1 MEWNIA
7 PECVSLVIIGIIWIY
22 SRRGSQLPT
31 LRNKM
36 FHVCLAITFFAM
48 LSNIISTFLIT
59 HYLSVPL
66 FMTWG
71 ITTVYFILTPLMG
84 AAYFH
89 YVLSVVY
96 RDETKLKRMIGIGIV
111 PAVLYLLLVL
121 LNPFTHNLFSL
132 SAENGYE
139 RGSLIEVTYII
150 FYAYCVAS
158 LIVTVAKSRLIDWRV
173 YRILAA
179 FPVLAA
185 FVILIQQRYP
195 DVILSGSAATCAMLI
210 IYLHLQNRHIYMD
223 YLTGIPNRKELLG
236 MLDLLI
242 KRSSDRKF
250 TLAVISL
257 REFRQINN
265 MCGQQKGDEF
275 IKSVGRYLSITGPRD
290 NVYRF
295 NGDEFALLFI
305 DKSDEEIDECLKEIM
320 HRMELPWQIE
330 DYWFILPV
338 AVGVIRRSDIEE
350 TVEDAINGVEY
361 AIAQAKVEGYGIV
374 CYCDREMMNKLE
386 RRRQIIDILREKLE
400 NQSFEMFY
408 QPIYSVKN
416 GKFCHAESL
425 MRINDSPIGPI
436 YPSEFIPI
444 AEETGMIIDI
454 TFVILDKV
462 CKFINK
468 LLADGIRIESIHVN
482 FSALQ
487 FSQSDLAE
495 NVLAVIRR
503 NNTPANALKI
513 ELTESTLAK
522 NSQTVIDFAMEMK
535 RHGIQMGLDDF
546 GTGYSNFATVIDIP
560 FGTMKLDKSMVWAAA
575 GNKKSALA
583 VKDIIRVFKHLGMDV
598 IAEGVETKEQR
609 ELVVDIGVDQI
620 QGFYYSKPL
629 NEKDMEEFMRKENE
643 NTEN

>member
-1 MEWNIA
+1 MDWNIA
-7 PECVSLVIIGIIWIY
+7 PECVSLIMLGIIWVY
-22 SRRGSQLPT
+22 SRRGSHLPT

-36 FHVCLAITFFAM
+36 FHVCLVITFLAM
-48 LSNIISTFLIT
+48 LSNIISTFCLENYLVVPFFIT
-59 HYLSVPL
+59 WV
-66 FMTWG
+66 

-96 RDETKLKRMIGIGIV
+96 GDEAKLKRIMKFGII
-111 PAVLYLLLVL
+111 PAALYLLFVL
-121 LNPFTHNLFSL
+121 MNPITHNLFAL
-132 SAENGYE
+132 SMEGGYK
-139 RGSLIEVTYII
+139 RGGFIGITYFI
-150 FYAYCVAS
+150 FYTYCVAS
-158 LIVTVAKSRLIDWRV
+158 LVITVTKIKTIDMRV

-179 FPVLAA
+179 FPLLAV
-185 FVILIQQRYP
+185 FVVFIQQLYP
-195 DVILSGSAATCAMLI
+195 NVILSGSAATCAILI

-236 MLDLLI
+236 MLDLMI
-242 KRSSDRKF
+242 KRSPDKDF
-250 TLAVISL
+250 TLAVVSL

-295 NGDEFALLFI
+295 NGDEFALLFTNE
-305 DKSDEEIDECLKEIM
+305 SDAEIDACLKEVIQ
-320 HRMELPWQIE
+320 RMELPWQID

-361 AIAQAKVEGYGIV
+361 AIAQAKTGGYGIV
-374 CYCDREMMNKLE
+374 CYCDRNMMNKLE
-386 RRRQIIDILREKLE
+386 RRRQIINILKEKLE

-408 QPIYSVKN
+408 QPIYSVKS
-416 GKFCHAESL
+416 GKFSHAESL

-454 TFVILDKV
+454 TFIVLDKV

-468 LLADGIRIESIHVN
+468 LLADGIEIESVHVN

-487 FSQSDLAE
+487 FSQPNLAE
-495 NVLAVIRR
+495 SVLEIIRR
-503 NNTPANALKI
+503 NNTPASALKI
-513 ELTESTLAK
+513 EFTESTLAR
-522 NSQTVIDFAMEMK
+522 NSQTVTDFAAEM
-535 RHGIQMGLDDF
+535 RQHGIQMGLDDF

-560 FGTMKLDKSMVWAAA
+560 FGEMKLDKSMVWAAIE
-575 GNKKSALA
+575 NKKSAVA
-583 VKDIIRVFKHLGMDV
+583 VKDIVRVFKHLGMDV
-598 IAEGVETKEQR
+598 TAEGVETEEQR
-609 ELVVDIGVDQI
+609 RMVVDFGVDQI
-620 QGFYYSKPL
+620 QGFYYSRPL
-629 NEKDMEEFMRKENE
+629 HENDMEEFMRKEYG
-643 NTEN
+643 NTKN